1 MNKSL
6 EKLFNILKSKY
17 NKVVPDIK
25 KDTIAMLRD
34 PECQTRMADA
44 VVSGTFATWLSFTE
58 EELEHNVIFDNFTF
72 LSSLLEEKGLS
83 DKDVFNI
90 INYILRRNIG
100 AAILDDEVIVQPAD
114 FSLDNFN
121 TNIFSL
127 QNIKEYGKDATYFE
141 SYIRMQKQRMACET
155 YKPNTKEG
163 LYDRDLT
170 ELENLKKQHT
180 IMHNGYLTKEETFTE
195 YEMVGI
201 CAALL
206 HLGLSLDVTKK
217 YCRYMKVVLDK
228 RIAKEEQAKKQA
240 ESIYP
245 VDKVVP
251 MIPEIKPINR
261 RLIKK
266 TFKELETYF
275 DFFNMEPIRPLT
287 YDEMILC
294 LAKLSKTD
302 VTEGL
307 MNEFITKMDR
317 YNAQTDPVLHA
328 SNILRRL
335 KAYQETFED
344 KENSDYRDVT
354 NGIKVLEEYLTEFN
368 ATEDQEE
375 KDVWAEYIVDET
387 PHALSL
393 LPKTK

>member
-6 EKLFNILKSKY
+6 EKLFNILKNKY

-25 KDTIAMLRD
+25 KDTLSMLRD
-34 PECQTRMADA
+34 PKCQTRMADA

-58 EELEHNVIFDNFTF
+58 EELEHNVIFDNFAF

-90 INYILRRNIG
+90 INYVLKRNIG

-114 FSLDNFN
+114 FSLANFN

-155 YKPNTKEG
+155 YEPNTKEG

-206 HLGLSLDVTKK
+206 HLGLSLEVTKK
-217 YCRYMKVVLDK
+217 YCCYMKVILDK
-228 RIAKEEQAKKQA
+228 RLEKEAA
-240 ESIYP
+240 P
-245 VDKVVP
+245 VKPKIQEPIRIVQPVQ
-251 MIPEIKPINR
+251 EVKPINR

-275 DFFNMEPIRPLT
+275 DFFNMEAIRPLT

-294 LAKLSKTD
+294 LAKLKQTD

-307 MNEFITKMDR
+307 LNEFISKIDR

-354 NGIKVLEEYLTEFN
+354 NGIKVLEDYLIEYN

-375 KDVWAEYIVDET
+375 KDVWTEYIVDET

>member
-6 EKLFNILKSKY
+6 EKLFNILKNKY

-58 EELEHNVIFDNFTF
+58 EELEHNVIFDNFAF

-90 INYILRRNIG
+90 INYVLRRNIG
-100 AAILDDEVIVQPAD
+100 AAILDDEVMVQPAD

-141 SYIRMQKQRMACET
+141 SYIRMQKQRIACET
-155 YKPNTKEG
+155 YEPNTKEG

-206 HLGLSLDVTKK
+206 HLGLSLEVTKK

-228 RIAKEEQAKKQA
+228 RLEKEAAPVKQKLQ
-240 ESIYP
+240 EPIRIVQP
-245 VDKVVP
+245 VQEV
-251 MIPEIKPINR
+251 KPINR

-287 YDEMILC
+287 YDEIILC
-294 LAKLSKTD
+294 LAKLKQTD

-307 MNEFITKMDR
+307 LNEFISKIDR

-354 NGIKVLEEYLTEFN
+354 NGIKVLEDYLIEYN

-375 KDVWAEYIVDET
+375 KDVWTEYIVDET

>member
-6 EKLFNILKSKY
+6 EKLFNILKNKY

-25 KDTIAMLRD
+25 KDTLSMLRD
-34 PECQTRMADA
+34 PKCQTRMADA

-58 EELEHNVIFDNFTF
+58 EELEHNVIFDNFAF

-90 INYILRRNIG
+90 INYVLKRNIG

-114 FSLDNFN
+114 FSLANFN

-141 SYIRMQKQRMACET
+141 SYIRMQKQRIACET
-155 YKPNTKEG
+155 YEPNTKEG

-206 HLGLSLDVTKK
+206 HLGLSLEVTKK
-217 YCRYMKVVLDK
+217 YCRYMKVILDK
-228 RIAKEEQAKKQA
+228 RLEKEAAPVKQKIQ
-240 ESIYP
+240 EPIRIVQP
-245 VDKVVP
+245 VQEV
-251 MIPEIKPINR
+251 KPINR

-275 DFFNMEPIRPLT
+275 DFFNMEPISTLT
-287 YDEMILC
+287 YDEIILC
-294 LAKLSKTD
+294 LAKLKQTD

-307 MNEFITKMDR
+307 LNEFISKIDR

-335 KAYQETFED
+335 KAYQERFED

-354 NGIKVLEEYLTEFN
+354 NGIKVLEDYLIEYN

-375 KDVWAEYIVDET
+375 KDVWTEYIVDET

>member
-58 EELEHNVIFDNFTF
+58 EEMEHNVIFDNFTY
-72 LSSLLEEKGLS
+72 LSSVLEEKGLS

-90 INYILRRNIG
+90 INYVLRRNIG
-100 AAILDDEVIVQPAD
+100 AAILDDEVIVKPAEFSTKD
-114 FSLDNFN
+114 FS
-121 TNIFSL
+121 TNLFSVE
-127 QNIKEYGKDATYFE
+127 NIREYGKDSTYFE
-141 SYIRMQKQRMACET
+141 SYIRMQKQRIACET
-155 YKPNTKEG
+155 YEPNTKEG

-170 ELENLKKQHT
+170 ELEPMKTEHARMYNA
-180 IMHNGYLTKEETFTE
+180 YLTKENTFKDTDL
-195 YEMVGI
+195 VAA
-201 CAALL
+201 CASLL
-206 HLGLSLDVTKK
+206 KLGFSVEVTKR
-217 YCRYMKVVLDK
+217 YCAYMKAMLDK
-228 RIAKEEQAKKQA
+228 RIAAEKAAAEKQQ
-240 ESIYP
+240 EPKPIVITP
-245 VDKVVP
+245 VVEP
-251 MIPEIKPINR
+251 PKPINR

-275 DFFNMEPIRPLT
+275 DFFNMEPVRTLS

-294 LAKLSKTD
+294 LAKLKQTD

-307 MNEFITKMDR
+307 LNEFISKIDR

-354 NGIKVLEEYLTEFN
+354 NGIKVLEEYLIEYN

-375 KDVWAEYIVDET
+375 KDVWTEYIVDET

>member
-58 EELEHNVIFDNFTF
+58 EEMEHNVIFDNFTY
-72 LSSLLEEKGLS
+72 LSSVLEEKGLS

-90 INYILRRNIG
+90 INYVLRRNIG
-100 AAILDDEVIVQPAD
+100 AAILDDEVIIQPAD

-141 SYIRMQKQRMACET
+141 SYIRMQKQRIACET
-155 YKPNTKEG
+155 YEPNTKEG

-170 ELENLKKQHT
+170 ELDNLKKQHAA
-180 IMHNGYLTKEETFTE
+180 MYNGYLTKEETFTE

-206 HLGLSLDVTKK
+206 HLGLSLEVTKK

-228 RIAKEEQAKKQA
+228 RLEKEAASAKQPTQEPIRIVQ
-240 ESIYP
+240 P
-245 VDKVVP
+245 VQEV
-251 MIPEIKPINR
+251 KPINR

-287 YDEMILC
+287 YDEIILC
-294 LAKLSKTD
+294 LAKLKQTD

-307 MNEFITKMDR
+307 LNEFISKIDR

-354 NGIKVLEEYLTEFN
+354 NGIKILEDYLIEYN

-375 KDVWAEYIVDET
+375 KDVWTEYIVDET

>member
-6 EKLFNILKSKY
+6 EKLFNILKNKY

-25 KDTIAMLRD
+25 KDTLSMLRD
-34 PECQTRMADA
+34 PKCQTRMADA

-58 EELEHNVIFDNFTF
+58 EELEHNVIFDNFAF

-90 INYILRRNIG
+90 INYVLKRNIG

-114 FSLDNFN
+114 FSLANFN

-155 YKPNTKEG
+155 YEPNTKEG
-163 LYDRDLT
+163 LYDRELT
-170 ELENLKKQHT
+170 ELDNLKKQHT
-180 IMHNGYLTKEETFTE
+180 IMYNGYLTKEETFTE
-195 YEMVGI
+195 YEMVSI

-206 HLGLSLDVTKK
+206 HLGLSLEVTKK
-217 YCRYMKVVLDK
+217 YCCYMKVILDK
-228 RIAKEEQAKKQA
+228 RLEKEAAPVKQKIQ
-240 ESIYP
+240 EPIRIVQP
-245 VDKVVP
+245 VQEVKS
-251 MIPEIKPINR
+251 INR

-294 LAKLSKTD
+294 LAKLKQTD

-307 MNEFITKMDR
+307 LNEFISKIDR

-354 NGIKVLEEYLTEFN
+354 NGIKVLEDYLIEYN

>member
-6 EKLFNILKSKY
+6 EKLFNILKNKY

-25 KDTIAMLRD
+25 KDTLSMLRD
-34 PECQTRMADA
+34 PKCQTRMADA

-90 INYILRRNIG
+90 INYVLKRNIG

-114 FSLDNFN
+114 FSLANFN

-155 YKPNTKEG
+155 YEPNTKEG

-206 HLGLSLDVTKK
+206 HLGLSLEVTKK
-217 YCRYMKVVLDK
+217 YCCYMKVILDK
-228 RIAKEEQAKKQA
+228 RLEKEAAPVKQKIQ
-240 ESIYP
+240 EPIRIVQP
-245 VDKVVP
+245 VQEV
-251 MIPEIKPINR
+251 KPINR

-294 LAKLSKTD
+294 LAKLKQTD

-307 MNEFITKMDR
+307 LNEFISKIDR

-354 NGIKVLEEYLTEFN
+354 NGIKVLEEYLTEYN

-375 KDVWAEYIVDET
+375 KDVWTEYIVDET